1 MVADV
6 RSKIVCESIGAS
18 LAYATRSILPCSNR
32 VGHCRAA
39 GTHGLWPARGRIANR
54 LMFGFRVELG
64 ANQHHYDRQP
74 NPKHEGDDGAERT
87 VSLVVAAEILRVPR
101 K

>member
-1 MVADV
+1 L
-6 RSKIVCESIGAS
+6 RHG
-18 LAYATRSILPCSNR
+18 

-39 GTHGLWPARGRIANR
+39 SAHGFWPTGGGIANR
-54 LMFGFRVELG
+54 LMLGFRVELG
-64 ANQHHYDRQP
+64 ADQHHYDRQP

-87 VSLVVAAEILRVPR
+87 VSLVIATEILRVPR